1 MRVREAVLKVRRQ
14 RGLPDEDPKIG
25 LMETYRCEGTG
36 KREGEMDDG
45 SWVKDTYKTRK
56 RV

>member
-14 RGLPDEDPKIG
+14 RGLPDEDPKVG

-36 KREGEMDDG
+36 KREGKMDDG
-45 SWVKDTYKTRK
+45 SWVKDT
-56 RV
+56 